1 MRILRRRREKHQ
13 EREYRDSS
21 STVRASCRERR
32 ARRISSRFPR
42 LPPARVI
49 LFRPAR
55 LRGSA
60 DRRGRSRISGIGDLI
75 SARGWKGRR
84 MDTRLDRTGGR
95 VQPAFPPT
103 WEKEGKS
110 RPYPSWKYHRH
121 YHFRGYLSVGNKF
134 RETAS
139 ADPVWIYACAW
150 RTTANRDSTRPGARR
165 ETLLLSS
172 KSCRRERVIKRGRD

>member
-21 STVRASCRERR
+21 STVRASCRAQSE
-32 ARRISSRFPR
+32 AHLVAISA
-42 LPPARVI
+42 PPSARVI

-55 LRGSA
+55 LRGIG
-60 DRRGRSRISGIGDLI
+60 RPIRGRSRISGIGDLI

-84 MDTRLDRTGGR
+84 MDTRLNRTGGR